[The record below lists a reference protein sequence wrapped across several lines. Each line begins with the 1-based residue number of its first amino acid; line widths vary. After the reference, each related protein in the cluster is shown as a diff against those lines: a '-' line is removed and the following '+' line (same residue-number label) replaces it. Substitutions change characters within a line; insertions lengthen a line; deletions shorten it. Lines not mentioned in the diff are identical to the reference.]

1 MEGIFQRQYLEALEG
16 IGSVVFAG
24 IGTREFHRAFN
35 RLGAGISEK
44 YAIEPRKT
52 GQLLCQR
59 TLIPVIDQVGDMQ
72 QRLRGVAQG
81 SHDLRVRVTQGIHCQ
96 SSEKIQILLPAVVV
110 QITAIA
116 GYRQNGQPVISRNQ
130 EAIFEFGDL
139 IEIHRHP

>member
-1 MEGIFQRQYLEALEG
+1 MVLARIGARQLYCAFDGLR
-16 IGSVVFAG
+16 AG
-24 IGTREFHRAFN
+24 V
-35 RLGAGISEK
+35 SEK
-44 YAIEPRKT
+44 DAVESREA
-52 GQLLCQR
+52 GQRFRQR
-59 TLIPVIDQVGDMQ
+59 RLILVIDQIRDVQ
-72 QRLRGVAQG
+72 QRFRRVAQG